1 MAASSNSHTL
11 GDLLLE
17 THKALGVLAPSTR
30 CLCSISNADA
40 PVTWVGSVRTTLAG
54 HRAGWI
60 LVRRKKHKMY
70 CPIRYFWLSC
80 YRPILT
86 RSLLPAYP
94 TGCFKRFGSH
104 EGKAALGGDWTPD
117 ISVAAVPTRI
127 ITIYLVKGLFPF
139 SPPRWDWYHKPGS
152 ETETA
157 ADHLFSSAK
166 QISALASAG
175 NGLQRAQHTLAQTLS
190 LAAVMHSFMS
200 ASSVPAY
207 SA

>member
-1 MAASSNSHTL
+1 M
-11 GDLLLE
+11 
-17 THKALGVLAPSTR
+17 
-30 CLCSISNADA
+30 
-40 PVTWVGSVRTTLAG
+40 
-54 HRAGWI
+54 
-60 LVRRKKHKMY
+60 
-70 CPIRYFWLSC
+70 
-80 YRPILT
+80 
-86 RSLLPAYP
+86 PAYP
-94 TGCFKRFGSH
+94 TGCCKRFGSP
-104 EGKAALGGDWTPD
+104 EGKAALAGNWTPD
-117 ISVAAVPTRI
+117 ISVAAIPTRV
-127 ITIYLVKGLFPF
+127 ITICLVKGLFPF

-190 LAAVMHSFMS
+190 LAAVIHSFMS